1 MLYILVR
8 PQSAS
13 LYDRLYMEELL
24 HNCQHSALLL
34 RPYDIAIMRVL
45 PFIRMLV
52 LASEQHQV
60 MVRKLRIVWQM
71 DDFSHRCWLEDWMQ
85 ELLDLDRGK
94 FKILRFS
101 LYYRRN
107 STSDNPDEMR
117 GERIKLCQGSMQAG
131 EVAQHR
137 LNKRRGKLAVGIC
150 AQQSIRR
157 AV

>member
-34 RPYDIAIMRVL
+34 RPYGQCFNFTAFGTILFIMEDIAIMRVL

-71 DDFSHRCWLEDWMQ
+71 DDFSNLSPSTPSALSTINILTVSMPPMLARG
-85 ELLDLDRGK
+85 LD
-94 FKILRFS
+94 
-101 LYYRRN
+101 
-107 STSDNPDEMR
+107 
-117 GERIKLCQGSMQAG
+117 AG
-131 EVAQHR
+131 
-137 LNKRRGKLAVGIC
+137 AVGPRPREIQDS
-150 AQQSIRR
+150 AI
-157 AV
+157 

>member
-1 MLYILVR
+1 
-8 PQSAS
+8 
-13 LYDRLYMEELL
+13 
-24 HNCQHSALLL
+24 
-34 RPYDIAIMRVL
+34 
-45 PFIRMLV
+45 
-52 LASEQHQV
+52 
-60 MVRKLRIVWQM
+60 
-71 DDFSHRCWLEDWMQ
+71 MQ

-137 LNKRRGKLAVGIC
+137 LNKRRGKLAVGSKFLC
-150 AQQSIRR
+150 LSLSPL
-157 AV
+157 